1 MTSMIVFICLAAV
14 YAVMKVA
21 LEKRLAP
28 LETLGE
34 EGDLSDVAFSTG
46 CSVYTLFQRAGEM
59 WQFSRSK
66 VENDFKSY
74 LNTGEIPGYVRLF
87 IKEQPANKRDRTY
100 SKLIYSG
107 GRPPYL

>member
-14 YAVMKVA
+14 YAVMKVV

-59 WQFSRSK
+59 WQFSHNK

-74 LNTGEIPGYVRLF
+74 LNTGDIPGYVRLF
-87 IKEQPANKRDRTY
+87 IKEQPVKKRDRTY